1 LTATPNRGEIGQS
14 LLKENIRMNNFIG
27 RRALRLLAGGA
38 LVLAAGLA
46 QAQYIWI
53 DEKGMKQL
61 SDRPPPPSVPD
72 SKILKAPG
80 KPPPPVID
88 DGSAPAPAA
97 AKPAP
102 AVKGPPT
109 LAERNA
115 DFRKRAKEE
124 AEKDQ
129 KAAADAQRKKE
140 RAENCDAARQ
150 NKAQLASGVR
160 IRTTGAN
167 GEAGYLSDEER
178 AARSVKANQALAGC
192 E

>member
-1 LTATPNRGEIGQS
+1 
-14 LLKENIRMNNFIG
+14 MNNFIWM
-27 RRALRLLAGGA
+27 RQLWLLAAGA

-46 QAQYIWI
+46 HAQYMWI

-80 KPPPPVID
+80 RQPPPVPVID
-88 DGSAPAPAA
+88 DGSTPPPAPEA

-115 DFRKRAKEE
+115 EFRKRAKEQ

-129 KAAADAQRKKE
+129 KAAEEARLKKE
-140 RAENCDAARQ
+140 TAESCDEARQ
-150 NKAQLASGVR
+150 NKAQLDSGMR
-160 IRTTGAN
+160 ISSADKN
-167 GEAGYLSDEER
+167 GERSFLSDEER
-178 AARSVKANQALAGC
+178 AARTVKMNKILEGC
-192 E
+192 R